1 MTPVYDAENALDA
14 HLVRQLLADAGI
26 AAHVF
31 GADLIGAVGE
41 LPAQGLV
48 RVWVDD
54 AALAQARAL
63 LQDWAAAPVPDEDEL
78 LRLAQ
83 GEPPEIYIRV

>member
-1 MTPVYDAENALDA
+1 MTPIYSADNAIDA
-14 HLVRQLLADAGI
+14 HLVRQLLAHAGI
-26 AAHVF
+26 VAHVF

-41 LPAQGLV
+41 LPAQGLL

-54 AALAQARAL
+54 AAVATAQAV

-78 LRLAQ
+78 MQLSD
-83 GEPPEIYIRV
+83 GEPPEACLHV